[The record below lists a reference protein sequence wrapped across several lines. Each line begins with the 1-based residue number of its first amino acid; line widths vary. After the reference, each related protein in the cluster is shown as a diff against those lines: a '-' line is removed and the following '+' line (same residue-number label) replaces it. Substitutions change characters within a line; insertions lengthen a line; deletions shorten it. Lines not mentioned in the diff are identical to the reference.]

1 MSTRPQAKHLR
12 TGRYSESGQIYML
25 TAVTQ
30 HREPVFAD
38 WQVGRSVVHQF
49 RQAQIEGLADSLA
62 WVVMP
67 DHFHWLVELKQST
80 LPALMLATKSRSARA
95 INARLGRSGRFWQK
109 GFHDRAIRREEDLQ
123 AVARYIIANPLRAG
137 IVRRVHDYPLWDAI
151 WV

>member
-1 MSTRPQAKHLR
+1 
-12 TGRYSESGQIYML
+12 
-25 TAVTQ
+25 
-30 HREPVFAD
+30 
-38 WQVGRSVVHQF
+38 
-49 RQAQIEGLADSLA
+49 
-62 WVVMP
+62 MP
-67 DHFHWLVELKQST
+67 DHFHWLVELKQSS

-123 AVARYIIANPLRAG
+123 AVARYITANPLRAG